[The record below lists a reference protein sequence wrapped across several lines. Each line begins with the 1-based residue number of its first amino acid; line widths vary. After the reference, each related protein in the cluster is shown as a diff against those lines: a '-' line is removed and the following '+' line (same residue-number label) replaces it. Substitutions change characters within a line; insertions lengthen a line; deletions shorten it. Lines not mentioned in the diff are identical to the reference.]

1 MDFEKFDIEGLLLLK
16 PKIFGDAQGYFLES
30 FNLIKYREVFDVP
43 EFIQDNESRSGFG
56 VLRGLHFQYPP
67 FAQAKLVRC
76 IQGEVLDIAVDLR
89 KDLPTYGQSQSV
101 ILSGENKHQFF
112 IPRGFA
118 HGFVVLSPEAIFS
131 YKVDNVYAP
140 EADGGLRYDAPS
152 LQLDWQID
160 PAQIQLSAKDAKLPF
175 LRRIESP
182 FSVTEKYLV
191 K

>member
-16 PKIFGDAQGYFLES
+16 PKIFGDARGYFLES

-56 VLRGLHFQYPP
+56 VLRGLHFQRPP

-89 KDLPTYGQSQSV
+89 KDSPTYGQSQSV

-140 EADGGLRYDAPS
+140 EADGGLRYDDPS

-182 FSVTEKYLV
+182 FPVTEKYLV